1 MEVASAFPHRPAQ
14 GLTQAAGPSQE
25 DLLRGAAV
33 GAHARLADTGR
44 PEGVRPTPRK
54 LSCEVAAVKDVRGQ
68 RAPAAAWTTRERVR
82 GSPATAAHSLS
93 GWRGPTGAESG
104 QAHPQPPAPT
114 HSDSGTPQQGRVQ
127 ERPHTSPRSYG
138 FRSGPTPPTGG
149 AGSGVAPYLPGCTAQ
164 CTSQGR
170 MTPQA
175 SRPAAPRPHVPP
187 QCPAVARKRGALQ
200 GPQSAVRGGPAGPL
214 HGSSEPQPACLILL
228 TLLSGPPAPGP
239 VLSGSSPRLTGRKS
253 PVPLL

>member
-33 GAHARLADTGR
+33 GAHARLADAGR

-68 RAPAAAWTTRERVR
+68 RAPAAAWATWERVR

-104 QAHPQPPAPT
+104 QARPQPPAPT
-114 HSDSGTPQQGRVQ
+114 HSDAGTPQQGRVQ
-127 ERPHTSPRSYG
+127 ERPHTSPRRGG
-138 FRSGPTPPTGG
+138 FGSGPIPSRLHCTMYVTGPYDSTGFQTSSTPS
-149 AGSGVAPYLPGCTAQ
+149 A
-164 CTSQGR
+164 CTSPMSGR
-170 MTPQA
+170 GEEEGR
-175 SRPAAPRPHVPP
+175 S
-187 QCPAVARKRGALQ
+187 
-200 GPQSAVRGGPAGPL
+200 AGP
-214 HGSSEPQPACLILL
+214 
-228 TLLSGPPAPGP
+228 T
-239 VLSGSSPRLTGRKS
+239 VSSPGWACRTS
-253 PVPLL
+253 PWKL